1 MLKVS
6 FYRKSIFSRLFCFLV
21 IGFKMNLLLNE
32 LIIDLTLSTPD
43 TGTSFAD
50 DAKTSSLIKT
60 KIGPKGLE
68 KYFENFKKYITGDN
82 KGKIST
88 TRILCKEIV
97 WHLKYATSN
106 YNRHLQRK
114 HEVEFDLSSK
124 QVYKNKKRKQ
134 NETKFYRREFGF
146 ILWIRKI

>member
-1 MLKVS
+1 MLRLS
-6 FYRKSIFSRLFCFLV
+6 QEFSIRSDIFR
-21 IGFKMNLLLNE
+21 MLN
-32 LIIDLTLSTPD
+32 SN
-43 TGTSFAD
+43 
-50 DAKTSSLIKT
+50 
-60 KIGPKGLE
+60 

-114 HEVEFDLSSK
+114 HEVEFDL
-124 QVYKNKKRKQ
+124 
-134 NETKFYRREFGF
+134 
-146 ILWIRKI
+146 